1 MHLVS
6 KINFSKQNYFSLCL
20 ALITLSFI
28 AGNMI
33 LNINIILFILS
44 SILIF
49 NKDLF
54 NIKLF
59 AFDKLLILFFLFI
72 ILTGITNDILVLNKL
87 SWGTKY
93 ATTVRSIFF
102 LKYLLLYFV
111 IRYLIE
117 HKSINLKL
125 FFISCT
131 FASIFV
137 CFDIFYQFTFG
148 QDIFGYKII
157 PEFRKLSGPFG
168 NELIA
173 GGYIQRFCIFSFFLL
188 PMYLSKKQ
196 QFKIKFLIPIL
207 FLIFFIAIILSGNRM
222 PLLLFLL
229 SIILILFFQKET
241 RKYFLS
247 FIIIFPILFLIIFN
261 SNVKVKSNFKNF
273 YNQISNIIVIVLS
286 ADYNQ
291 KNSPQYLNEFK
302 SFYET
307 WKLNKYSGGGIKS
320 FRYYCHVRDNI
331 DKNSK
336 FICNMHPHNYYL
348 EILTETGL
356 IGFTMISVLFIYI
369 LYLGFY
375 KKYFSHSKSKE
386 DYLITPFLFLFFIE
400 IFPIKSTG
408 SFFTTGNASYIFLIL
423 AILVGL
429 IRKGENS
436 IENKF

>member
-20 ALITLSFI
+20 ALIPLSFI

-229 SIILILFFQKET
+229 SIILILYFQKET

>member
-1 MHLVS
+1 
-6 KINFSKQNYFSLCL
+6 
-20 ALITLSFI
+20 
-28 AGNMI
+28 
-33 LNINIILFILS
+33 
-44 SILIF
+44 
-49 NKDLF
+49 
-54 NIKLF
+54 
-59 AFDKLLILFFLFI
+59 
-72 ILTGITNDILVLNKL
+72 
-87 SWGTKY
+87 
-93 ATTVRSIFF
+93 
-102 LKYLLLYFV
+102 
-111 IRYLIE
+111 
-117 HKSINLKL
+117 
-125 FFISCT
+125 
-131 FASIFV
+131 
-137 CFDIFYQFTFG
+137 
-148 QDIFGYKII
+148 
-157 PEFRKLSGPFG
+157 
-168 NELIA
+168 
-173 GGYIQRFCIFSFFLL
+173 
-188 PMYLSKKQ
+188 
-196 QFKIKFLIPIL
+196 
-207 FLIFFIAIILSGNRM
+207 M

-247 FIIIFPILFLIIFN
+247 FIIIFPILFLIVFN

-273 YNQISNIIVIVLS
+273 YNQISNIIVIGLS

-291 KNSPQYLNEFK
+291 KNYPQYLNEFK

-307 WKLNKYSGGGIKS
+307 WKLNKYTGGGIKS

-356 IGFTMISVLFIYI
+356 IGFTIISILFIYI

-375 KKYFSHSKSKE
+375 KKYFSHSKSRE
-386 DYLITPFLFLFFIE
+386 NYLITPFLFLFFIE

-429 IRKGENS
+429 IRKDENS

>member
-1 MHLVS
+1 MNH
-6 KINFSKQNYFSLCL
+6 
-20 ALITLSFI
+20 
-28 AGNMI
+28 
-33 LNINIILFILS
+33 
-44 SILIF
+44 
-49 NKDLF
+49 
-54 NIKLF
+54 
-59 AFDKLLILFFLFI
+59 
-72 ILTGITNDILVLNKL
+72 
-87 SWGTKY
+87 
-93 ATTVRSIFF
+93 
-102 LKYLLLYFV
+102 
-111 IRYLIE
+111 
-117 HKSINLKL
+117 
-125 FFISCT
+125 
-131 FASIFV
+131 
-137 CFDIFYQFTFG
+137 
-148 QDIFGYKII
+148 
-157 PEFRKLSGPFG
+157 
-168 NELIA
+168 
-173 GGYIQRFCIFSFFLL
+173 
-188 PMYLSKKQ
+188 
-196 QFKIKFLIPIL
+196 
-207 FLIFFIAIILSGNRM
+207 
-222 PLLLFLL
+222 
-229 SIILILFFQKET
+229 
-241 RKYFLS
+241 
-247 FIIIFPILFLIIFN
+247 IFN
-261 SNVKVKSNFKNF
+261 SNIKVKSNFKNF

-429 IRKGENS
+429 IRKDENS

>member
-1 MHLVS
+1 L
-6 KINFSKQNYFSLCL
+6 
-20 ALITLSFI
+20 
-28 AGNMI
+28 
-33 LNINIILFILS
+33 
-44 SILIF
+44 
-49 NKDLF
+49 
-54 NIKLF
+54 
-59 AFDKLLILFFLFI
+59 
-72 ILTGITNDILVLNKL
+72 
-87 SWGTKY
+87 
-93 ATTVRSIFF
+93 
-102 LKYLLLYFV
+102 
-111 IRYLIE
+111 
-117 HKSINLKL
+117 
-125 FFISCT
+125 FISCT

-157 PEFRKLSGPFG
+157 PELRKLSGPFG

-173 GGYIQRFCIFSFFLL
+173 GGYIQRFCVFSFFLL
-188 PMYLSKKQ
+188 PIYLSKKH

-241 RKYFLS
+241 RKYLLS
-247 FIIIFPILFLIIFN
+247 FIIIFPIMFLIVFN

-273 YNQISNIIVIVLS
+273 YNQISNIIVIGLS

-291 KNSPQYLNEFK
+291 KNYPQYLNEFK

-307 WKLNKYSGGGIKS
+307 WKLNKYTGGGIKS

-356 IGFTMISVLFIYI
+356 IGFTIISILFIYI

-375 KKYFSHSKSKE
+375 KKYFSHSKSRE
-386 DYLITPFLFLFFIE
+386 NYLITPFLFLFFIE

-429 IRKGENS
+429 IRKDENS